1 MPLSRH
7 GVGLVEAVV
16 AALLTAVL
24 VIAAL
29 GSLAGL
35 QRSANRFAGRSL
47 SNQAVRGTVQLL
59 RSELRDLA
67 PSAGELVALGS
78 TFLSYRAV
86 RATGLAC
93 AEDGGRVHVVAASW
107 SPLRQP
113 APGRDSLLLL
123 AQVADTE
130 LVAAAGGASV
140 AGFCPDGVASV
151 ALPYVAGPPDLAGA
165 TYPAP
170 LLVTEVMEIRA
181 YESGGEWWIGVRSV
195 SAGETIQPAFGPMAI
210 DGLRITALDSAGVP
224 TVLPGRV
231 SLLSFMVKS
240 AAGDSLDLSLD
251 YSRGVWR

>member
-1 MPLSRH
+1 MPLTRR
-7 GVGLVEAVV
+7 GTGLVEAVV

-35 QRSANRFAGRSL
+35 QRSAGRFASRAV

-67 PSAGELVALGS
+67 PAAGELVALGAS
-78 TFLSYRAV
+78 SLSYRAV

-93 AEDGGRVHVVAASW
+93 AEDSGRLQVVAASW
-107 SPLRQP
+107 SSLRQP
-113 APGRDSLLLL
+113 AAGRDSVVLI
-123 AQVADTE
+123 AQPGDAE
-130 LVAAAGGASV
+130 LVVASGGSALS
-140 AGFCPDGVASV
+140 GSCPDGVASM
-151 ALPYVAGPPDLAGA
+151 ALPYLAGPPDLAA
-165 TYPAP
+165 ASYPAP
-170 LLVTEVMEIRA
+170 VLVTEVMEIRA
-181 YESGGEWWIGVRSV
+181 YESGGEWWLGMRSV
-195 SAGETIQPAFGPMAI
+195 SAGETIQPAFGPIAT

-224 TVLPGRV
+224 TLSPTRV

-240 AAGDSLDLSLD
+240 AAGDSLELFLD

>member
-1 MPLSRH
+1 MPLSRR
-7 GVGLVEAVV
+7 GGGLIEAVV

-24 VIAAL
+24 VVAAL
-29 GSLAGL
+29 GALAGL
-35 QRSANRFAGRSL
+35 QRSATRFASRSL

-67 PSAGELVALGS
+67 PSAGELLALGS
-78 TFLSYRAV
+78 GSLSYRAV

-93 AEDGGRVHVVAASW
+93 AENGGLLHVTAASW

-113 APGRDSLLLL
+113 AAGRDSLVLL

-130 LVAAAGGASV
+130 MVAAAGGPAL
-140 AGFCPDGVASV
+140 AGLCPDGVASV
-151 ALPYVAGPPDLAGA
+151 SLPYVAGASDLASA
-165 TYPAP
+165 SFPAP

-195 SAGETIQPAFGPMAI
+195 SAGETIQPAFGPIAI
-210 DGLRITALDSAGVP
+210 DGLRIRAFDSSGVP
-224 TVLPGRV
+224 TVFPGRA

-240 AAGDSLDLSLD
+240 AAGDSLELSLD